1 MAKPKPEQE
10 QEQEQPLEKDA
21 TRVKKKVNW
30 FKISVIANIVIVAV
44 IAVSLGSM
52 AIINESETNPRFC
65 ANCHNMQEHVDSYL
79 NGHTMDAVH
88 AQANVGCKDCH
99 SDYTILAEINSG
111 IKYVTGNYDESM
123 PRRKFGDEMCMQ
135 CHISMEYHAART
147 DYLIRN
153 PHLSHW
159 PDVKCTTCHIS
170 HGEQVDYCSQC
181 HDNGNQRMTG
191 GEIIPRAENPWANN
205 IH

>member
-1 MAKPKPEQE
+1 
-10 QEQEQPLEKDA
+10 
-21 TRVKKKVNW
+21 
-30 FKISVIANIVIVAV
+30 
-44 IAVSLGSM
+44 
-52 AIINESETNPRFC
+52 
-65 ANCHNMQEHVDSYL
+65 
-79 NGHTMDAVH
+79 
-88 AQANVGCKDCH
+88 
-99 SDYTILAEINSG
+99 
-111 IKYVTGNYDESM
+111 
-123 PRRKFGDEMCMQ
+123 
-135 CHISMEYHAART
+135 MEYHAART